1 MIIDITLKSVTH
13 SKKIERFISNR
24 CLEEFIKEKIQY
36 EQIGDDICDVLT
48 YIR

>member
-24 CLEEFIKEKIQY
+24 CLKEFIKEEIQY
-36 EQIGDDICDVLT
+36 EQTGDDTCDVLP